1 MSPGTA
7 RRRGPADIGTRTE
20 AKKELMTFTSKAKD
34 CAGAQHIGTTTPYR
48 HNDAALTT
56 RRMIRPPVS
65 RDAASPH
72 GLESG
77 TNRLCN
83 SPIDRYDRLLEMPQS
98 DFITHLSRRGLL
110 RDGQAHHG
118 GLRRTSGSNGGDW
131 IGLTKLTASGFADEL
146 AAFYGCD
153 RIDRSDLLAHKFAGT
168 QMSPHFL
175 REEHLFPYE
184 HSSGAI
190 TLAIAGPIED
200 DTKQAA
206 EIALQRPLGIAV
218 ATADDIEAALATVCD
233 IEKTDVVAV
242 PEIATA
248 QDDLDDLRDL
258 ARGAPVV
265 RALDELLRLA
275 VEQRA
280 TDLHIEPLGA
290 ILQVRLR
297 IDGLLKAV
305 PAPPVSMARA
315 LLSRLKIM
323 AGLNITERR
332 LPQDGRSRIVV
343 AGAEIDLRIAT
354 TPTMHGESAVVRL
367 LRKGSGLAA
376 LDQLGLSKRDGEVLR
391 AALQASFG
399 MVIVTGP
406 TGSGKTTTLAA
417 SLAMINEPKRKI
429 LTIEDPIEYHIFGI
443 NQTQIHPAIGLTF
456 ATALRSFLRHDPDVI
471 MVGEMRDA
479 ETAHIGVHAALT
491 GHLVLTTLHTNTAS
505 GAIPRLIDMGVESFL
520 IASSLR
526 VIVGQRLVRVL
537 CAHCKEPWQLSG
549 DDLCRDQRY
558 APLGFKP
565 GDVVHTA
572 KGCEWCGFSGF
583 HGRQGLFEVLAV
595 TPRVRDAI
603 GPKTAIAALEE
614 NARREGMSTMIE
626 DGVAKCR
633 AGLTTIDE
641 VLRVAASL

>member
-1 MSPGTA
+1 
-7 RRRGPADIGTRTE
+7 
-20 AKKELMTFTSKAKD
+20 LKAT
-34 CAGAQHIGTTTPYR
+34 QIVREILLY
-48 HNDAALTT
+48 
-56 RRMIRPPVS
+56 
-65 RDAASPH
+65 
-72 GLESG
+72 
-77 TNRLCN
+77 TNN
-83 SPIDRYDRLLEMPQS
+83 DRLSGMPQS
-98 DFITHLSRRGLL
+98 DFIAHLNRRGLL
-110 RDGQAHHG
+110 RDGQVHQG
-118 GLRRTSGSNGGDW
+118 SMRRNPASNGADW
-131 IGLTKLTASGFADEL
+131 VSLTRLTASAFADEL
-146 AAFYGCD
+146 AAFYRCD
-153 RIDRSDLLAHKFAGT
+153 RIERGVLLAHKFAGA
-168 QMSPHFL
+168 QLSPHFL
-175 REEHLFPYE
+175 REERLFPYE
-184 HSSGAI
+184 HSSGTI

-200 DTKQAA
+200 DTIKAA

-218 ATADDIEAALATVCD
+218 ATADDIEAALARVCD
-233 IEKTDVVAV
+233 IEQTDVVDPPDVAS
-242 PEIATA
+242 A

-280 TDLHIEPLGA
+280 TDLHIEPLGSA
-290 ILQVRLR
+290 LQVRLR

-305 PAPPVSMARA
+305 PAPPATMAKA

-343 AGAEIDLRIAT
+343 AGTEIDLRVAT

-367 LRKGSGLAA
+367 LRKGSGLVT
-376 LDQLGLSKRDGEVLR
+376 LDQLGLSARDGEILR

-399 MVIVTGP
+399 MVVVTGP

-491 GHLVLTTLHTNTAS
+491 GHLVLTTLHTNTAA

-537 CAHCKEPWQLSG
+537 CAHCKEPHELSAK
-549 DDLCRDQRY
+549 DISRDQRY
-558 APLGFKP
+558 AALGFKA
-565 GDVVHTA
+565 GDIVHHA

-603 GPKTAIAALEE
+603 GPKTDTATLEE
-614 NARREGMSTMIE
+614 IAHREGMSTMIE

-641 VLRVAASL
+641 VLRLAASL